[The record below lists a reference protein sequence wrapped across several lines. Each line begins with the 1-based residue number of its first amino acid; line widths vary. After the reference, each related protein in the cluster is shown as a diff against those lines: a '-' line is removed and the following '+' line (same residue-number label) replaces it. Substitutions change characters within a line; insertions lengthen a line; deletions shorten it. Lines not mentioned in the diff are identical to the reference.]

1 MNDTHVMQTDL
12 DTLAERIEK
21 AAGIIQQ
28 LRSERE
34 RFERERDELLKRLR
48 GLEEQFKGQ
57 NPGTMVEEIQALRK
71 EQREWQTER
80 RDVAA
85 RIESLV
91 RKLDRIEA

>member
-1 MNDTHVMQTDL
+1 MNDTRVMQTDL

-28 LRSERE
+28 LRAERE

-48 GLEEQFKGQ
+48 TLEDQFKGQ
-57 NPGTMVEEIQALRK
+57 NPATLVEEIQALRK
-71 EQREWQTER
+71 EQRELQTER

-85 RIESLV
+85 RIEALV